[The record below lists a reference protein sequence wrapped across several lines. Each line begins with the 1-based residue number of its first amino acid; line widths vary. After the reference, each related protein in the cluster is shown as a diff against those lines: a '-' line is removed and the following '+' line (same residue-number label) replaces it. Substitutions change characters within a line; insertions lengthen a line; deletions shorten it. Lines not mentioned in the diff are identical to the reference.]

1 MRLSGMGEGL
11 NQDSIPD
18 SSIGEATDAAG
29 LEADWQT
36 TQLEFAWV
44 STELEPEQPAA
55 YSSLDLAAIKQN
67 SAQEIDQ
74 NLRIQQ
80 MEQAL
85 DQCQVYIN
93 ELKLQL
99 ADQQFLEEVL
109 AKTEEASHI
118 QQQAINSLR
127 QQLGQQEGLEQQVAE
142 LNQSKSEIQAA
153 LTAMAAQSQTDQAQ
167 LQEIKTQLAQQQAEA
182 ETTRGSLEQKIVALQ
197 TRLDTKET
205 ESQALQISALQ
216 RTDQVARLKTQMTQL
231 EADVSDRQH
240 QINTLESRV
249 QRTKEVIAAQQD
261 IISALQQ
268 NQGTDSSKNKVIQS
282 MSKTLL
288 NAQNKMES
296 LEAEFSSQR
305 LLHAQLQHYS
315 QELEGKTG
323 EYQKRASQLE
333 KQVAEMQE
341 QILHQAQQS
350 SEYEAAIQHWKD
362 RCLTAEQSV
371 LQLKTVMEQLLTDR
385 NLTDLLSADSI
396 VDAAAIKAA
405 DSDQLEKGIKFDL
418 PAFLY
423 LRRNSKV

>member
-1 MRLSGMGEGL
+1 MGEGL
-11 NQDSIPD
+11 NQNNISD
-18 SSIGEATDAAG
+18 SSMSDLSNE
-29 LEADWQT
+29 LEAGWHT

-44 STELEPEQPAA
+44 SEEVSGSEPTLTTL
-55 YSSLDLAAIKQN
+55 SSTLDIAAIRQN
-67 SAQEIDQ
+67 SAQEVDQ

-118 QQQAINSLR
+118 QQQAIHSLR
-127 QQLGQQEGLEQQVAE
+127 QQLAQHEGLEQQIAE
-142 LNQSKSEIQAA
+142 LNQSKLEIQAA
-153 LTAMAAQSQTDQAQ
+153 LATVEAQ
-167 LQEIKTQLAQQQAEA
+167 LQADRVQLEEMQARLAQQQSEA
-182 ETTRGSLEQKIVALQ
+182 QTTQDDLEQQITALQ
-197 TRLDTKET
+197 IRLETKEA
-205 ESQALQISALQ
+205 ESQALQIAALQ
-216 RTDQVARLKTQMTQL
+216 RTDQVARLKTQIAQL
-231 EADVSDRQH
+231 ETDIGDRQH

-362 RCLTAEQSV
+362 RCLNAEQSV
-371 LQLKTVMEQLLTDR
+371 LQLKTVMEQLLIDR
-385 NLTDLLSADSI
+385 NLTDLLPTADS
-396 VDAAAIKAA
+396 VMDATALNTSESDA
-405 DSDQLEKGIKFDL
+405 DKLEKGIKFDL

>member
-1 MRLSGMGEGL
+1 MGESL

-18 SSIGEATDAAG
+18 SSIGEATDAAE
-29 LEADWQT
+29 LETGWQT

-44 STELEPEQPAA
+44 SDQLEPEQPTA
-55 YSSLDLAAIKQN
+55 SVSLDLAAIKQN

-127 QQLGQQEGLEQQVAE
+127 QQLGQHEGLEQQLAE
-142 LNQSKSEIQAA
+142 LNQSKLEIEVALAA
-153 LTAMAAQSQTDQAQ
+153 IEAESQTAQAQ
-167 LQEIKTQLAQQQAEA
+167 LEEMKTQLEQEQTQAQ
-182 ETTRGSLEQKIVALQ
+182 TTQGALEQKIAALQ
-197 TRLDTKET
+197 TRVETKEA

-216 RTDQVARLKTQMTQL
+216 RTDQIARLKTQIGQF
-231 EADVSDRQH
+231 EADIGDRQH
-240 QINTLESRV
+240 QINALESRV

-362 RCLTAEQSV
+362 RCLNAEQSV
-371 LQLKTVMEQLLTDR
+371 LQLKTVIEQLLTDR
-385 NLTDLLSADSI
+385 NLTDLLPTDSI
-396 VDAAAIKAA
+396 VDAAAINAA
-405 DSDQLEKGIKFDL
+405 DSDQLEKGMKFDL

>member
-1 MRLSGMGEGL
+1 MGEGL

-18 SSIGEATDAAG
+18 NSIGEATDAG
-29 LEADWQT
+29 ILETGWQT

-44 STELEPEQPAA
+44 STELEPAEPALTVD
-55 YSSLDLAAIKQN
+55 SSFDLAAIKQN

-74 NLRIQQ
+74 TLRIQQ

-127 QQLGQQEGLEQQVAE
+127 QQLSQQDGLEQQIAK
-142 LNQSKSEIQAA
+142 LNQSNSEIQAA
-153 LTAMAAQSQTDQAQ
+153 LAGMETQSQIDQAHLNEMKAQ
-167 LQEIKTQLAQQQAEA
+167 LEQQQAETQA
-182 ETTRGSLEQKIVALQ
+182 TQASLEQQITSLQ
-197 TRLDTKET
+197 IRLETKET
-205 ESQALQISALQ
+205 EGQSLQIAALQ
-216 RTDQVARLKTQMTQL
+216 RTDQIARLKTQMAQL
-231 EADVSDRQH
+231 EADVGDRQH

-362 RCLTAEQSV
+362 RCLNAEQSV
-371 LQLKTVMEQLLTDR
+371 LQLKTVIEQLLIDR
-385 NLTDLLSADSI
+385 NLTDLLPTDCAI
-396 VDAAAIKAA
+396 DAAAINAT
-405 DSDQLEKGIKFDL
+405 DSDNLEKGVKFDL